1 MDNKERSRSWFC
13 VWNNPQETFV
23 DLTEDPAAM
32 ADYVLDIW
40 IGDSNTRTG
49 AVAYCVSAEG
59 LIHFHMVLE
68 DTNKASFF
76 TIKNTYPKAHIEPT
90 KGNKEQAEEYIQK

>member
-40 IGDSNTRTG
+40 IGDSNTHG
-49 AVAYCVSAEG
+49 
-59 LIHFHMVLE
+59 
-68 DTNKASFF
+68 
-76 TIKNTYPKAHIEPT
+76 
-90 KGNKEQAEEYIQK
+90 QALLLTVYRQRD